1 MTEFLVQWKIDIDAS
16 DPVKAA
22 KEALKIQRDSASI
35 ATVFEVTDKKANK
48 TFEIDLS
55 ENRHVQ
61 VVSKSQVDEDSSLE
75 ISETVTARVW
85 TDDKVFD
92 IEFNAVSWLKQAT
105 DSEISDLYMCGFGR
119 DYPADKVA
127 HFMADRNIEIASM
140 FQYLEVLKGTKDIG
154 FEVEVNAEQM
164 LQWLKVNKP
173 ELWEQY
179 NIFKK
184 EEVGHKDSLKEV

>member
-1 MTEFLVQWKIDIDAS
+1 MTEYLVKWKIDIDTI
-16 DPVKAA
+16 DPVEAA
-22 KEALKIQRDSASI
+22 KEARKIQLDTKSI
-35 ATVFEVTDKKANK
+35 ASVFEVTDKRTNK
-48 TFEIDLS
+48 TFEIDLLES
-55 ENRHVQ
+55 GHVQ
-61 VVSKSQVDEDSSLE
+61 AVSKLQADEDSLLE

-92 IEFNAVSWLKQAT
+92 IKFNAVSWLKQAT
-105 DSEISDLYMCGFGR
+105 KKNIIDLYWCGFGH

-127 HFMADRNIEIASM
+127 HFMADHNIEIASM
-140 FQYLEVLKGTKDIG
+140 FQYLEVLKGKNDVG

-184 EEVGHKDSLKEV
+184 K

>member
-1 MTEFLVQWKIDIDAS
+1 MTEYLVQWKIDIDAT
-16 DPVKAA
+16 DPVEAA
-22 KEALKIQRDSASI
+22 KEARKIQLDTGSI
-35 ATVFEVTDKKANK
+35 ATVFEVTDKKAGK
-48 TFEIDLS
+48 TLEVDLS

-61 VVSKSQVDEDSSLE
+61 VVSKSQVDEDSLPE

-92 IEFNAVSWLKQAT
+92 IEFNAVEWLKQAT
-105 DSEISDLYMCGFGR
+105 NSGISDLYMCGFGR

-140 FQYLEVLKGTKDIG
+140 FQYLEILKGTKIG
-154 FEVEVNAEQM
+154 FEVEIDAEQM

-173 ELWEQY
+173 KLWEQY

-184 EEVGHKDSLKEV
+184 GEEGHKDSIKEV